1 VEKVLYLVD
10 AFRQAQGSR
19 ETSGDALRERLVG
32 EVAPRLLAA
41 GAHDVQV
48 NVMDSGVADAVG
60 SRMRSGSGPCP
71 DAMVSIWV
79 DSANGPLRA
88 AYDEALR
95 EVDAE
100 VVAYLVTE
108 SAPLP
113 GDPVDGRRPGYTQVS
128 FLQRPERLDQQEWIE
143 HWHDHHTQV
152 AIDTQS
158 TTRYV
163 QNLVVRPLTPGAPPC
178 TAVVEEAFPAAAMT
192 DPAVFFDAVGDE
204 ARQKANADALMNS
217 VMAFLDF
224 DLIDVVPTSEYRVAR
239 A

>member
-1 VEKVLYLVD
+1 MTATPRDLVAD
-10 AFRQAQGSR
+10 
-19 ETSGDALRERLVG
+19 LERRGV
-32 EVAPRLLAA
+32 
-41 GAHDVQV
+41 HDV
-48 NVMDSGVADAVG
+48 SA
-60 SRMRSGSGPCP
+60 STLTRSLYAS
-71 DAMVSIWV
+71 
-79 DSANGPLRA
+79 A

-128 FLQRPERLDQQEWIE
+128 FLQRPERLDEQEWIE

-178 TAVVEEAFPAAAMT
+178 TAVVEEAFPSAAMT
-192 DPAVFFDAVGDE
+192 DPAVFFDAVDDE
-204 ARQKANADALMNS
+204 ARQEANADALMNS

-224 DLIDVVPTSEYRVAR
+224 DLIDVVPTSEYTVRSE
-239 A
+239 